1 MDFYARR
8 RHQNIR
14 SQPVRFVILRLPHAG
29 AIFDQGRIL
38 TRYRQLSNNIAPTNR
53 ANSATVFAGGL
64 PVRNPKAL
72 FDRWSGFR
80 GHALGEDKLQSAR
93 ITFRI
98 HTSMARIADRRVRK
112 I

>member
-1 MDFYARR
+1 MAEFQRGIGSY
-8 RHQNIR
+8 QTTLPTIR
-14 SQPVRFVILRLPHAG
+14 
-29 AIFDQGRIL
+29 AI
-38 TRYRQLSNNIAPTNR
+38 
-53 ANSATVFAGGL
+53 SATVFAGGL

-72 FDRWSGFR
+72 FDHWSGFR

-112 I
+112 IQILQIFFGKFFAKIEHSEEPSKLPHAR